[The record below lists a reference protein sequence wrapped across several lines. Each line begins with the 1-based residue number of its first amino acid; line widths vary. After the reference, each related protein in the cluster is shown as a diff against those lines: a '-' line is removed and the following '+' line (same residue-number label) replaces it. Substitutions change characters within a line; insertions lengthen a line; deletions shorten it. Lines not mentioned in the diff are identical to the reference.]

1 MCRSVLGCPMLG
13 VVQPLRAAA
22 LACSMARL
30 WQWGGDWD
38 GMGLGGSIDL
48 GRRGAKRFPPP
59 EPHCSIGGLGGV
71 GVQNFFS

>member
-38 GMGLGGSIDL
+38 GMGLGWSLDL
-48 GRRGAKRFPPP
+48 GRK
-59 EPHCSIGGLGGV
+59 GGQTV
-71 GVQNFFS
+71 STT